1 MPWMLHWKATLAM
14 TAAYVAIAVGA
25 ITFIKDPLVLNTILL
40 IAFFIILLVGNLW
53 VRKR

>member
-14 TAAYVAIAVGA
+14 TAAYVAFAAGA
-25 ITFIKDPLVLNTILL
+25 IMFVKDTAVLNTILL
-40 IAFFIILLVGNLW
+40 IAFFIILLVGNVW